1 MKVFFIPGADRGALA
16 VKVFI
21 QQQHSYRVI
30 LQIFEINVSFFQ
42 KIFSQGANRDVFMGS
57 QRPAQLR
64 HDLALY

>member
-16 VKVFI
+16 VKVLI

-42 KIFSQGANRDVFMGS
+42 KIFSQGR
-57 QRPAQLR
+57 
-64 HDLALY
+64 